1 MKKKRRVKMIKLLT
15 AAAVLTVSMSA
26 TAKDWS
32 LNTNNVATSLGYN
45 QNRDAWFAAYN
56 ISGFSSPS
64 TVTFI
69 NTNDRCYKDDVYT
82 ENQVVENTKVKF
94 KKHCLNNKVSYTA
107 ATKAGKEF
115 VMKQFSEKLRIE
127 FRDVVFTGRGFNA
140 AIKKQI
146 SFHESDG
153 L

>member
-1 MKKKRRVKMIKLLT
+1 MIKLIT

-32 LNTNNVATSLGYN
+32 VNTNNVATTLGFN
-45 QNRDAWFAAYN
+45 QQRDAWFAAYN
-56 ISGFSSPS
+56 VSEIGGS
-64 TVTFI
+64 TITFI
-69 NTNDRCYKDDVYT
+69 DTSNRCYKDEVFT

-94 KKHCLNNKVSYTA
+94 QKYCFNNKVSYTA
-107 ATKAGKEF
+107 ATNAGKEF

-146 SFHESDG
+146 SFHEDDA